1 MLRLVARHTILPR
14 RTSYQAPVVTMK
26 RQLLLCARCLLLL
39 CAWVL
44 SPTLCA
50 ERTLVDQ
57 QQPDV
62 SAFFS
67 SGYVPPAA
75 QALIQP
81 PPPELAAAPK
91 SLVPHQ
97 LVEPATILQATK
109 QQPPSRVVESD
120 SSRRAREFLVEH
132 AGEEVGQDAGGYF
145 VYHKPAAGS
154 KAHGPGGEGPAQS
167 ASEGWAHIG
176 PPNLGVDMPPTSGAT
191 HHSPTLIYLSVCSG
205 THGRTLLGGSGKL
218 FMIACSH
225 HSEFYILL

>member
-1 MLRLVARHTILPR
+1 
-14 RTSYQAPVVTMK
+14 MK

-50 ERTLVDQ
+50 EHTLADQQQPSYTYHQ

-67 SGYVPPAA
+67 SGYVPPADPA

-91 SLVPHQ
+91 SSVPHQ

-154 KAHGPGGEGPAQS
+154 KAHSPGGEGPVHS

-191 HHSPTLIYLSVCSG
+191 HHPPTLIYLSVCSG

-225 HSEFYILL
+225 HSEFYILR